1 MWNILITV
9 MRQEIDL
16 LLINDLLF
24 KLYSFKYLVYLLYA
38 DLNNKSSYLFIF
50 A

>member
-9 MRQEIDL
+9 MRQEI
-16 LLINDLLF
+16 DLLF

-38 DLNNKSSYLFIF
+38 DLNNKSCYLFIF